1 MEQELIT
8 LGILFFF
15 ALIGGVLAAR
25 FKQPILLGL
34 LVVGAIIGPKALGLI
49 KGESVLAPMIDFGA
63 ILMLFVIG
71 LEFDISKLQKIGL
84 KAILIATT
92 NSSVLTFVGFM
103 VSILIGFSV
112 QTSMFIGVI
121 LSFGSTVVIVK
132 VLENKG
138 MMHRQEVPLLIAV
151 LIIEDILAVLIITF
165 FSGVSD
171 KNISLVNNI
180 ETLLISMI
188 LLIVAYIAFVKFVKP
203 ILVWTLK
210 NNSSDEIT
218 TFTALA
224 LCAGF
229 AYLAY
234 YLKLSPAVGAF
245 MAGSIVASLP
255 SSKEFEKAIAPY
267 NLIISSFFFIAI
279 GTLIDLTVIRE
290 NIMIILLFVAVVII
304 TKLITFSSLVY
315 FFANMKGDKMFFSS
329 IAMCSVGEFSLLIAK
344 QSAKFNLGIDLVSIS
359 AAIVAISALIM
370 SIAINYSD
378 RVYQPTMENMPYS
391 VRKKIDETSLYIKS
405 ISEEMDLDN
414 KHSQLLKRNMISFF
428 SVMLLTLLTVFG
440 WRKLA
445 LFMTLQNINTSLISI
460 IYVAVLI
467 ILTAELFYA
476 AFRAKKIIRSFSEIF
491 ANATNTRS
499 VIESKKVVI
508 KTFMVIGTIIIIL
521 SSPFIMFM
529 FNLHKTYLIVPG
541 VFILLLIWQVHR
553 LSVNANNNSNNNYI
567 PHHKVNYNV
576 KHGWKI

>member
-1 MEQELIT
+1 MEHELIT

-15 ALIGGVLAAR
+15 ALIGGVLASR

-34 LVVGAIIGPKALGLI
+34 LVIGAIIGPKALGLI
-49 KGESVLAPMIDFGA
+49 KGENILAPMIDFGA

-84 KAILIATT
+84 KAIIIATT
-92 NSSVLTFVGFM
+92 NSSVLTFVGFI
-103 VSILIGFSV
+103 VGILLGFSV
-112 QTSMFIGVI
+112 QASMFIGVI

-165 FSGVSD
+165 FSGVSE
-171 KNISLVNNI
+171 KGSSLMNNI

-188 LLIVAYIAFVKFVKP
+188 LLIVSYILFVKFIKP
-203 ILVWTLK
+203 MLVWILK
-210 NNSSDEIT
+210 HNNSDEIT

-279 GTLIDLTVIRE
+279 GTLIDFSVIID
-290 NIMIILLFVAVVII
+290 NIMIILIFVAVVII

-344 QSAKFNLGIDLVSIS
+344 QSTKFNLGIDLVSIS

-370 SIAINYSD
+370 SIAISYSD

-391 VRKKIDETSLYIKS
+391 FRKKIDETSSYIKS
-405 ISEEMDLDN
+405 ISEELDLDN
-414 KHSQLLKRNMISFF
+414 KHSQGLKKNIISFM
-428 SVMLLTLLTVFG
+428 SALLLTILTIFG

-445 LFMTLQNINTSLISI
+445 PFIMLNNFSTSLITTTYI
-460 IYVAVLI
+460 IVMLL
-467 ILTAELFYA
+467 LTAGLLYA
-476 AFRAKKIIRSFSEIF
+476 AIRMKKIVKSFSEIF

-499 VIESKKVVI
+499 VAHSKKIVI
-508 KTFMVIGTIIIIL
+508 RTFCIIGTIVIIL
-521 SSPFIMFM
+521 SSPFVMFM
-529 FNLHKTYLIVPG
+529 FNLPKTYLIVPG
-541 VFILLLIWQVHR
+541 VFIILLIIQAYK
-553 LSVNANNNSNNNYI
+553 LSKTANNDSSKNYVS
-567 PHHKVNYNV
+567 HSKVNYDI